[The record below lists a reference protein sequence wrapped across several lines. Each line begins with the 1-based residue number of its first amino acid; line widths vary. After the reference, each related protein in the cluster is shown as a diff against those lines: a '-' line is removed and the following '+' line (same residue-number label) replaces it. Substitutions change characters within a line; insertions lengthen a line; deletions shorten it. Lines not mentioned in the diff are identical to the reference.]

1 MLNDF
6 INSNYSHA
14 SWRREIGVHH
24 FHCYSH
30 GKNGRVVVNC
40 FVVKVPGG
48 QTRVKTIGKY
58 KTKQE
63 AEKAFLGNTLNWNKP
78 IPYYEMLGDKRLK
91 SYK

>member
-24 FHCYSH
+24 FHHYPH
-30 GKNGRVVVNC
+30 GKNGRVIVNC
-40 FVVKVPGG
+40 FVVKIPDGK
-48 QTRVKTIGKY
+48 TRVKTIGKY

-63 AEKAFLGNTLNWNKP
+63 AEKAFLDNTLNWNKP
-78 IPYYEMLGDKRLK
+78 IPYYEMLEDKRLR